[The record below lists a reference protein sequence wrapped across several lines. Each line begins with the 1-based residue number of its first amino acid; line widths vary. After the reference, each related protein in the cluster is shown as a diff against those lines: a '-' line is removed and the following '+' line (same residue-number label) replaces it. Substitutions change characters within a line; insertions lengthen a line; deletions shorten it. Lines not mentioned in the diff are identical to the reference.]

1 MSSTR
6 ENDVTDIKI
15 LEESLYSLHVQLYQN
30 LRRLIYTGHWPTHS
44 LVPSEQLIAKHLTIS
59 RSTVRLAFQRAELE
73 GLIRRVPGKGT
84 FVAYSHQN
92 GTHSGSIA
100 YITPYQPV
108 SEWGAVILNGAESA
122 ARARGFRLLYC
133 RRNED
138 QREAQLLHELQDD
151 HSAGIL
157 LWPEAR
163 TSLTQDEIAS
173 YRQLHIPVV
182 FMDRTIEGADFDCV
196 TSDNYAGATLLMRH
210 LVELGHRR
218 IVFLTHRYTA
228 LLTVAERYR
237 AYEDVMR
244 QANLYPAKPWFI
256 GDGFREIDE
265 RQILDPGGDAAAVEI
280 MQILRY
286 LQETRPRP
294 TAVFALNDIVAI
306 LVMRA
311 AALLGIQVPHEL
323 SIAGFDDMPFTAC
336 LNVPLTTVS
345 QDTMAI
351 GGQAAQLLINRI
363 EGWESPATIELIPT
377 QLKVRLST
385 ATVPETAGNS
395 ERG

>member
-15 LEESLYSLHVQLYQN
+15 LEESLYSLHIQLYQN
-30 LRRLIYTGHWPTHS
+30 LRRLIYTGHWSLNS
-44 LVPSEQLIAKHLTIS
+44 LVPSEQQIAKYLSIS
-59 RSTVRLAFQRAELE
+59 RSTVRLAMQRAELE

-84 FVAYSHQN
+84 FVAYSHQD
-92 GTHSGSIA
+92 GFQSGSIA

-122 ARARGFRLLYC
+122 ARARGYRLLYC

-138 QREAQLLHELQDD
+138 QREAQLLQELQDD
-151 HSAGIL
+151 HIAGIL

-163 TSLTQDEIAS
+163 TSLTQDEIAI

-182 FMDRTIEGADFDCV
+182 LMDRTVEGVGYDCV
-196 TSDNYAGATLLMRH
+196 TSENYAGATMLMQH
-210 LVELGHRR
+210 LVGLGHRR
-218 IVFLTHRYTA
+218 IVFLTHRYTE

-244 QANLYPAKPWFI
+244 QANLSPAKPWFI
-256 GDGFREIDE
+256 GDGFRETDE
-265 RQILDPGGDAAAVEI
+265 RQIFDPGSDAVAVEL
-280 MQILRY
+280 MQIIRY
-286 LQETRPRP
+286 LQETTPRP

-311 AALLGIQVPHEL
+311 AALLGIHVPHEL

-345 QDTMAI
+345 QDTLAI
-351 GGQAAQLLINRI
+351 GRQAGHLLINRI
-363 EGWESPATIELIPT
+363 EGWDGPTTIELIPT

-385 ATVPETAGNS
+385 ATISETA
-395 ERG
+395 